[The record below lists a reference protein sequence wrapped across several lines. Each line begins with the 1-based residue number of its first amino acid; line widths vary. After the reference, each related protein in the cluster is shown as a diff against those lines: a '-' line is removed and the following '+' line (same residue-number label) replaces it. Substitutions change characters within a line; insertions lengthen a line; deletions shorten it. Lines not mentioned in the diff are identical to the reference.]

1 MTEVVSPL
9 LSLMQVRVDGWELMI
24 AYVWQQ
30 ESLLH
35 VTWRIVIVMEA
46 VSKFCNSKTVCE
58 LLRWAWSI
66 PVSPQFAFWSHH
78 EFHDFI
84 PQWNKDV
91 RSVLWWYL
99 VLLAWYSTQ
108 AHHTHLSS
116 YASMFWHLEVKCSD
130 GIANDGN
137 VKDIMLH
144 AEFYNS
150 I

>member
-9 LSLMQVRVDGWELMI
+9 LSLMQVRVEGWELMI

-30 ESLLH
+30 ENLVH

-66 PVSPQFAFWSHH
+66 PVSPQFSFWSHH
-78 EFHDFI
+78 ESF
-84 PQWNKDV
+84 
-91 RSVLWWYL
+91 RSETKMFGAYCDNTLFC
-99 VLLAWYSTQ
+99 WYSTQ

-144 AEFYNS
+144 AGFYNS